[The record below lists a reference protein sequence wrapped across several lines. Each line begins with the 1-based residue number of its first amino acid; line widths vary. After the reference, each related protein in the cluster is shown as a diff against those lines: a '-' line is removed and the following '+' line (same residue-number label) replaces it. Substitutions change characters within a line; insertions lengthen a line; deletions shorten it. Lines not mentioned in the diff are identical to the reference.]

1 MGLFR
6 AGLAVLLFIFLSVPP
21 DGVAQAQDS
30 PCRTLNFEGD
40 PFTVC
45 RAEPG
50 KDQVRLSLRDSAGK
64 PHRRLSMLKTH
75 LGEAAG
81 KVRFAMNA
89 GMFDGR
95 SAPIG
100 LYVEHGKQVKA
111 INTRDGGGNFHLKPN
126 GVFWI
131 GQDDKLHVTATDA
144 YVAQKPKA
152 KWATQ
157 SGPMLVIG
165 GKLHPKISH
174 DGESRYTRN
183 GVGVTDDGK
192 ALFVISDAPVSFGK
206 LARLFRDELK
216 TDNALYFDGAVSS
229 LWAPS
234 LDRLDAGRDL
244 GPLVIVTSP

>member
-6 AGLAVLLFIFLSVPP
+6 AGLAVALLIILSVPP
-21 DGVAQAQDS
+21 EGMAQAQS
-30 PCRTLNFEGD
+30 APCRVLNFEGD

-45 RAEPG
+45 RAEAG
-50 KDQVRLSLRDSAGK
+50 KHVIRLSLRGDGGK
-64 PHRRLSMLKTH
+64 PHRRLSMLKSGM
-75 LGEAAG
+75 GEAAA
-81 KVRFAMNA
+81 KVQFAMNA
-89 GMFDGR
+89 GMFDGK

-100 LYVEHGKQVKA
+100 LYVENGRQLKA
-111 INTRDGGGNFHLKPN
+111 INTRDGFGNFHLKPN
-126 GVFWI
+126 GLFWV
-131 GQDDKLHVTATDA
+131 GQDGKPHVTTTDA
-144 YVAQKPKA
+144 YVSQKPKA
-152 KWATQ
+152 TWATQ
-157 SGPMLVIG
+157 SGPMLVID

-183 GVGVTDDGK
+183 GVGVQDNGDV
-192 ALFVISDAPVSFGK
+192 LFVISDAPVSFGK

-216 TDNALYFDGAVSS
+216 TANALYFDGAVSS

>member
-6 AGLAVLLFIFLSVPP
+6 AGLAVFFLIFLSAPP
-21 DGVAQAQDS
+21 EGVAQAQDG
-30 PCRTLNFEGD
+30 PCRTLTFEGD

-45 RAEPG
+45 RAEAG
-50 KDQVRLSLRDSAGK
+50 KDDIRLSLRDAGGK
-64 PHRRLSMLKTH
+64 PHRRLSILKTH

-81 KVRFAMNA
+81 KVKFAMNA

-100 LYVEHGKQVKA
+100 LYVENGKQLKP
-111 INTRDGGGNFHLKPN
+111 INTRNGGGNFHLKPN

-131 GQDDKLHVTATDA
+131 GQDGKTHVTAADA
-144 YVAQKPKA
+144 YVAQKPKP

-157 SGPMLVIG
+157 SGPMLVID

-183 GVGVTDDGK
+183 GVGVQDSGDT
-192 ALFVISDAPVSFGK
+192 LFVISDAPVSFGK

-244 GPLVIVTSP
+244 GPMVVVTSP